1 MVSSNRFSIRE
12 AQGLVKDLGE
22 PKAWIYWTD
31 FLSSII
37 VGHVLFHAVLFADRW
52 MPSDSAYFWPV
63 RVTLFAINVLLYSRA
78 AMFTHEL
85 VHLPRNGFKG
95 FRIVW
100 NLLCGIPFMIPSF
113 TYYPHVE
120 HHRRKHYGTEEDGEY
135 LNLSHRPPSYI
146 VGYMVLTLFVPVAV
160 YARFGII
167 TPLCWIFPKLR
178 EWIFHRA
185 STMVMDP
192 TYFRPDASPSVHRIR
207 FMQEAACFALCV
219 FLAVRGPLRGV
230 WLDPFWVQAYLM
242 GLGVITMN
250 NIRTLGAHRWTGKG
264 EELSFEEQ
272 LLDSLNYPHR
282 PWITE
287 LWGPVGLRYHATH
300 HLFPS
305 MPYHNLGIA
314 HRRLMEGL
322 PTNSLYRETVRVSL
336 LGEIAAL
343 WKRACEA
350 SKRGDY
356 ATSKSGDQSRA
367 A

>member
-146 VGYMVLTLFVPVAV
+146 VGTWFFLCLYRLPCTRDLASSRLFV
-160 YARFGII
+160 G
-167 TPLCWIFPKLR
+167 
-178 EWIFHRA
+178 
-185 STMVMDP
+185 S
-192 TYFRPDASPSVHRIR
+192 SPS
-207 FMQEAACFALCV
+207 CV
-219 FLAVRGPLRGV
+219 NG
-230 WLDPFWVQAYLM
+230 
-242 GLGVITMN
+242 
-250 NIRTLGAHRWTGKG
+250 
-264 EELSFEEQ
+264 S
-272 LLDSLNYPHR
+272 S
-282 PWITE
+282 TE
-287 LWGPVGLRYHATH
+287 LQPWLWTQPIFVPMRALR
-300 HLFPS
+300 S
-305 MPYHNLGIA
+305 IA
-314 HRRLMEGL
+314 FDLCKR
-322 PTNSLYRETVRVSL
+322 PRVLRSVYFSRF
-336 LGEIAAL
+336 EVH
-343 WKRACEA
+343 CEA
-350 SKRGDY
+350 SGSIHFGCRL
-356 ATSKSGDQSRA
+356 T
-367 A
+367 